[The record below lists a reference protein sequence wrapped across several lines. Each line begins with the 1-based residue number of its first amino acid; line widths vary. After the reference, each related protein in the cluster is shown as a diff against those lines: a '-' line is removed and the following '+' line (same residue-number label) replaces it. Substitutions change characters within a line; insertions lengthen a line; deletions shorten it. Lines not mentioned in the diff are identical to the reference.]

1 MSSLFDKV
9 INRQNSNS
17 LKWDKYRSKD
27 IIPMWVAD
35 MDFPSSKAITTA
47 LKKRVEHGVFG
58 YTLEPRELKEAII
71 ELYRTQYNWDIK
83 TEWLVMLPSVVSA
96 LNTCAWVFAG
106 PQKSVLTVKPV
117 YHPFFL
123 APVHAGSKMNLSTLK
138 KIYCNEKER
147 EEYFLD
153 FAELKKVITPDTSL
167 WIFCNPHNPVGKV
180 FTKKELEKVAEFVIE
195 HDLILCSDEIHSG
208 LVLDKDAHHV
218 PIASLSEDI
227 ANRTITLN
235 APSKTFNI
243 AGLNFGFAIIPN
255 PQIRKRFAVVN
266 DGFSPYVNLFAY
278 EAAVAAYN
286 NSGEWYNG
294 LIGYLR
300 ENRDI
305 VEDFVNKNEHLS
317 LIHSQSTYLSWIDIS
332 KLELD
337 EPTPYFE
344 EFGVGFND
352 GRIFGKA
359 GFIRLNFGC
368 PKELLLEGLN
378 RLATAVTTRM
388 KQITNIFNN

>member
-1 MSSLFDKV
+1 MSSIFDKV
-9 INRQNSNS
+9 INRKNSNS
-17 LKWDKYRSKD
+17 LKWDKYQNKD

-35 MDFPSSKAITTA
+35 MDFPSSEAITKA
-47 LKKRVEHGVFG
+47 LRKRAEHGVFG
-58 YTLEPRELKEAII
+58 YTLEPKELKEAII
-71 ELYRTQYNWDIK
+71 EMYRTQYDWEIK
-83 TEWLVMLPSVVSA
+83 IEWLVMLPSVVSA

-106 PQKSVLTVKPV
+106 PQNSVLTVKPV

-138 KIYCNEKER
+138 KIYSEKKQR
-147 EEYFLD
+147 EEYALNFD
-153 FAELKKVITPDTSL
+153 ELEEVITKDTSL

-180 FTKKELEKVAEFVIE
+180 FTKAELEKVAKFVIK

-208 LVLDKDAHHV
+208 LVLDEDAKHI
-218 PIASLSEDI
+218 PIASLSEEI

-255 PQIRKRFAVVN
+255 PEIRKRFAVVN

-278 EAAVAAYN
+278 EAALAAYTQ
-286 NSGEWYNG
+286 SSEWYNG
-294 LIGYLR
+294 LIAYLR

-305 VEDFVNKNEHLS
+305 VENFVNQNEHLS
-317 LIHSQSTYLSWIDIS
+317 LVHSQATYLSWIDIR

-337 EPTPYFE
+337 ESTQFFE
-344 EFGVGFND
+344 QYGIGFND
-352 GRIFGKA
+352 GRIFGKD

-368 PKELLLEGLN
+368 PKKLLLEGLK
-378 RLATAVTTRM
+378 RLENAVNDRM
-388 KQITNIFNN
+388 KK